1 MRARLVAV
9 VEVGVNRMNAL
20 TPTDWWGLFGHFLL
34 LSMLSVGGAIT
45 TVSDMHRYVVTD
57 KHWMTDATFSSSVAL
72 AQAAPGPNLLFVPV
86 VGYQIAGL
94 TGAAVTLVGMLL
106 PSTLLALTASRWLHT
121 HRDTLGVRAFVSGV
135 MPITLG
141 LLFATSWVLFDSLK
155 AGPLSHNVP
164 LAIVVLV
171 SALAA
176 WRTKL
181 APVFLVTAGAILGAL
196 GWV

>member
-1 MRARLVAV
+1 
-9 VEVGVNRMNAL
+9 MNVLSAA
-20 TPTDWWGLFGHFLL
+20 DWWGLFIHFLM

-45 TVSDMHRYVVTD
+45 TVSDMHRYVVSD

-86 VGYQIAGL
+86 VGYQVAGL
-94 TGAAVTLVGMLL
+94 AGAAVTLVGMLL

-121 HRDTLGVRAFVSGV
+121 HRSTLGVRGFVAGV

-155 AGPLSHNVP
+155 AGPLTHNLG
-164 LAIVVLV
+164 LAALVVV
-171 SALAA
+171 SALLA
-176 WRTKL
+176 WRTKV
-181 APVFLVTAGAILGAL
+181 APVVLVTAGAVVGGM